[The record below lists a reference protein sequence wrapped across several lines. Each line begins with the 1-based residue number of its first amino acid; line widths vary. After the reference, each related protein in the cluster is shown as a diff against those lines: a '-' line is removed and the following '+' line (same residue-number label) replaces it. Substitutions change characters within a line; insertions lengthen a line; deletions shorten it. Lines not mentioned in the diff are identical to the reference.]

1 MAVAALLLTKEIAR
15 YRPALYRLAL
25 LQIRD
30 NAAAEDATQETLLA
44 ALEGIDRFRG
54 EASVKTWLFAI
65 LRHKVVDVL
74 RQRGRYVPPPS
85 EDLNAELDVT
95 GFDTLFDAESCWA
108 APKNIWANPETVVER
123 NAFFSKPASPDC
135 RRARRAPS
143 SC

>member
-1 MAVAALLLTKEIAR
+1 MAVAALLVTKEIAR

-25 LQIRD
+25 LHD
-30 NAAAEDATQETLLA
+30 KAAAEDATQETLLA

-95 GFDTLFDAESCWA
+95 GFDMLFDEWRHRGLD
-108 APKNIWANPETVVER
+108 PRGGGRER
-123 NAFFSKPASPDC
+123 FRIDHRLAVTI
-135 RRARRAPS
+135 RARYQPKT
-143 SC
+143 